1 MAWRNLKRTA
11 SGGTIQDIKLAA
23 AYMLLGQTEWILR
36 RTETV
41 TFTTEGSTRRHI
53 AFDCMLPSDERKW
66 LKWIPDEESARIQ
79 SISTGNPDAVSFA
92 GTLATGC
99 EPRYVGLPVTFLGKG
114 DLINLDVRDGEGN
127 ALYTVGRR
135 DDAAVLF
142 HALENCL
149 YRLKSKDFLLYELN
163 MLALREMRDVY
174 ETIGCDGET
183 ANGDDGA
190 IAAFRNDLRRLGH
203 RIAAWCRTYRN
214 EFLGGCGGR
223 SGAGHTDSAET
234 DPNETDDEILA
245 YFNDLSGCPNEPNA
259 DQDNHADGT
268 CSLRYHNRPVSNL
281 NSSVKYAVLDIAHN
295 MVVNSSW
302 SGTLRQTGRS
312 RTVAVFRGLDQSA
325 KNAMGDEPRDESMDD
340 DVLEGVTEVDTQRI
354 DCMRKT
360 LLARILADI
369 DATTANADAL
379 PEENAERYEH
389 ARNRERDAAWRE
401 RYADSERWLDE
412 EPGRRFGR
420 SQAQVREGGRSH
432 GEHDWCV
439 RALMRFLHIWQSSGK
454 TQEEYDALQSYLLL
468 LSSACDTYPFIVLV
482 PIERARNRERLMVK
496 IGFDAGY
503 KESLRQKLDL
513 RNQTIDLAF
522 QTYSARSTHIEV
534 APAEGIVLTNASEI
548 VSRAGANGGM
558 AGEPAAGAKKHNGDL
573 PPMTAKKA
581 ASHHMAARI
590 AAGRLHMSTGSR
602 EKWPLTHLRL
612 TLMMRRNFIA
622 SFVIWSLLTLA
633 LNIGLGCVIGVGP
646 WPGLVAAGLITP
658 QVLSFFSAQN
668 VVGAIAVVFTLWVAR
683 RISTMQHRVV
693 EGLNSSMTTMMNV
706 NLFLFTGLCLVACG
720 GMIGSGDDITGGG
733 WSPAW
738 RWIVAA
744 CLAVSLAITGI
755 SISAWFEYLRR
766 SVKSDGT
773 FRLSTCTD
781 PNLGSATEQD
791 TVMPADRS
799 AFSALEICDGKRRR
813 AAMTALHC
821 FVETLVCQAG
831 DGDVHEDNDRLSVE
845 G

>member
-1 MAWRNLKRTA
+1 MAWRNLRRTA
-11 SGGTIQDIKLAA
+11 SGGTVQDIKLAA

-41 TFTTEGSTRRHI
+41 TFTSEGSTRRHI
-53 AFDCMLPSDERKW
+53 AFDCMLPNNERKW
-66 LKWIPDEESARIQ
+66 LKWIPDEEPARIQ
-79 SISTGNPDAVSFA
+79 TNPVQSPISGTPAGALAVTNTSD
-92 GTLATGC
+92 TGC

-127 ALYTVGRR
+127 TLHTVGRR
-135 DDAAVLF
+135 DDAVVLI

-149 YRLKSKDFLLYELN
+149 YQLDSKDFLLYELN
-163 MLALREMRDVY
+163 MLALREMRKTCEAVDH
-174 ETIGCDGET
+174 GGESMI
-183 ANGDDGA
+183 GDDTA
-190 IAAFRNDLRRLGH
+190 IASFRNDLRRLGH
-203 RIAAWCRTYRN
+203 RIAAWCRTYRK
-214 EFLGGCGGR
+214 EVR
-223 SGAGHTDSAET
+223 DADSPIAAGADKTTG
-234 DPNETDDEILA
+234 TDDEILT
-245 YFNDLSGCPNEPNA
+245 YFGNYFGNPSDCPNEHSA
-259 DQDNHADGT
+259 DQNDHSSGA
-268 CSLRYHNRPVSNL
+268 CCLRYHNKPVANR
-281 NSSVKYAVLDIAHN
+281 NSSVKYAVLDTAHN

-302 SGTLRQTGRS
+302 SGMLRQTARNRAITS
-312 RTVAVFRGLDQSA
+312 FRGLDQSV
-325 KNAMGDEPRDESMDD
+325 KNAMGDGSHDEGMDD
-340 DVLEGVTEVDTQRI
+340 DVLEGVSEIDTQRI
-354 DCMRKT
+354 DYTRKA
-360 LLARILADI
+360 LLARILTGIDPNTVRADGNGEWPGR
-369 DATTANADAL
+369 DVAWHA
-379 PEENAERYEH
+379 RYE
-389 ARNRERDAAWRE
+389 A
-401 RYADSERWLDE
+401 SEHWLDE
-412 EPGRRFGR
+412 GSGQGR
-420 SQAQVREGGRSH
+420 
-432 GEHDWCV
+432 GEYDWCV
-439 RALMRFLHIWQSSGK
+439 RALMRFLYIWQGDAKSR
-454 TQEEYDALQSYLLL
+454 EEYDALQSYLLL

-534 APAEGIVLTNASEI
+534 APAEGIVLTDASEI
-548 VSRAGANGGM
+548 VSKAGANGGV
-558 AGEPAAGAKKHNGDL
+558 AGEPAAGAKKSAGGRAL
-573 PPMTAKKA
+573 MPAKNR

-622 SFVIWSLLTLA
+622 SFAIWSLLTLA
-633 LNIGLGCVIGVGP
+633 LNVGLGCVIGIGP
-646 WPGLVAAGLITP
+646 WKGLVATGLVST

-693 EGLNSSMTTMMNV
+693 EGLNSSMTTMMNI

-733 WSPAW
+733 WSPVW

-744 CLAVSLAITGI
+744 CLVVSLVITGI

-773 FRLSTCTD
+773 FRLATCTD
-781 PNLGSATEQD
+781 PNLGASTGQD

-799 AFSALEICDGKRRR
+799 AFSALEICDGRRR
-813 AAMTALHC
+813 RDAMTALHC
-821 FVETLVCQAG
+821 FVEALAG
-831 DGDVHEDNDRLSVE
+831 QIDDGVVHEDDDRLSVE